1 MLSYQREDLD
11 RVDVHSWR
19 PRDFFWWRQNPFLL
33 EDEGLSGACWVI
45 IRHPHSTVKDRVSTN
60 DQAFGQRCKL
70 SIGWEVLKLP
80 RRSEIP
86 MLDFIEMSQ

>member
-19 PRDFFWWRQNPFLL
+19 PRDFFLWRQNPFLL
-33 EDEGLSGACWVI
+33 EDEGLSGVCWI
-45 IRHPHSTVKDRVSTN
+45 FIRHPHSTMKDRVSTS
-60 DQAFGQRCKL
+60 DQAFGQPCKL

-86 MLDFIEMSQ
+86 MLDFIVMSQ